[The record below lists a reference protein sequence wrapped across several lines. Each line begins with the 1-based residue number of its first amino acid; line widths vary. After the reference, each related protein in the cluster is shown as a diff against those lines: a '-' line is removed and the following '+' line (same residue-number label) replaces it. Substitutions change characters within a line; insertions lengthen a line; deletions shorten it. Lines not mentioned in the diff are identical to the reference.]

1 MDAFQPERP
10 GFMSMNAGYLKI
22 QSLSDKAVY
31 VVDVSSP
38 DYQSVSIH
46 RSFKVDGMHKM
57 ESVDSL
63 KIPAGEK
70 ISLEPGGMHLMLH
83 MPTEIRKIGDFT
95 TINFVL
101 GDGSDVTFKMPVTS
115 P

>member
-1 MDAFQPERP
+1 
-10 GFMSMNAGYLKI
+10 
-22 QSLSDKAVY
+22 
-31 VVDVSSP
+31 
-38 DYQSVSIH
+38 
-46 RSFKVDGMHKM
+46 
-57 ESVDSL
+57 
-63 KIPAGEK
+63 
-70 ISLEPGGMHLMLH
+70 